1 MPSEMVNA
9 APGTLL
15 AATVPCLPSF
25 EAFGTRGLKGKTDL
39 PQTSENA
46 ISGLSHSLRP
56 QDIVTKALMGSSPGS
71 VKLLNL
77 SESPFLY
84 P

>member
-15 AATVPCLPSF
+15 AATVPRFPSF

-39 PQTSENA
+39 PQTS
-46 ISGLSHSLRP
+46 
-56 QDIVTKALMGSSPGS
+56 
-71 VKLLNL
+71 
-77 SESPFLY
+77 
-84 P
+84 